1 MTGDKLWKVSISTL
15 NCGRAFP
22 FREYRHKH
30 DVLRELMTST
40 DSNPQDIY
48 VLGVQELV
56 RIWEGVG
63 KLRMETCLL
72 DMCTTALEVLGELF
86 PDIHYRKL
94 GYSFVGATAVL
105 VFCKDTIECID
116 SLSTTSNCGILGS
129 TLKGGTAYTFKLS
142 QQGQEVQTF
151 TFICCHLNANEG
163 KENRSARVDD
173 YDRIMS
179 QCNRVL
185 DEMGFSKGHI
195 FYFGD
200 LNFRVTDSEAVPQDP
215 TKWHDTL
222 RRNEEL
228 NFLKHR
234 GTILHGFKEA
244 PIKFAPTYKYKLWS
258 DTTYNTKRTP
268 SWCDRILYKKYH
280 SAHNIGSCKYESV
293 RRSNTMQF
301 TDHQAVNLVIEVP
314 EITHDTIHDLQLV
327 RVLEPLDATLGYIT
341 DTLLAY
347 EWMRGPVIYIIGGL
361 LLLWILY
368 KLIF

>member
-22 FREYRHKH
+22 FREEKHKQ

-72 DMCTTALEVLGELF
+72 DLSTAALEVLRQLF
-86 PDIHYRKL
+86 PDIQYKKL
-94 GYSFVGATAVL
+94 GYSYVGATAVL
-105 VFCKDTIECID
+105 VFCKDTIECYD
-116 SLSTTSNCGILGS
+116 SLSTTSNCGIFGS

-142 QQGQEVQTF
+142 QEGQEVQTF
-151 TFICCHLNANEG
+151 TFICCHLNAKEG
-163 KENRSARVDD
+163 RENKRARIDD
-173 YDRIMS
+173 FDRIMS

-185 DEMGFSKGHI
+185 DEAGFRKGHI
-195 FYFGD
+195 FFFGD
-200 LNFRVTDSEAVPQDP
+200 LNFRVTDTNVAPQDP
-215 TKWHDTL
+215 NKWEETL
-222 RRNEEL
+222 WRSEEL
-228 NFLKHR
+228 NRLKHK
-234 GTILHGFKEA
+234 GIILRGFKEGRINF
-244 PIKFAPTYKYKLWS
+244 PPTYKYKLQS
-258 DTTYNTKRTP
+258 ESTYNSKRIP

-293 RRSNTMQF
+293 RRSRTLQF

-314 EITHDTIHDLQLV
+314 EITHDTIHDLELV
-327 RVLEPLDATLGYIT
+327 RILEPLDATLGYLT
-341 DTLLAY
+341 DKILAY
-347 EWMRGPVIYIIGGL
+347 EWMRGPAIYIIGLIVVLWL
-361 LLLWILY
+361 LYRL
-368 KLIF
+368 F